1 MTPTFAFRLATAHLA
16 AALLTFAALVCA
28 LVSWTGS
35 ELEWFD
41 TPARIVHYAG
51 LMYLTV
57 TASVELDTALALR
70 RHGSIERRS
79 WPLVVGGHLSVVAM
93 VAAALVRAADSRA
106 LHAGLDVL
114 LATLAAA
121 GGLALGLEQTGWHH
135 LALVESNEHACS
147 TIHLNES
154 LGHPLT
160 RNWELFPQ
168 DVRDMSYK
176 HLEQLVDMV
185 AGGPPCQPF
194 SLGGK
199 HRAHRDDRD
208 MFPEAVRAV

>member
-1 MTPTFAFRLATAHLA
+1 M
-16 AALLTFAALVCA
+16 LTFAALVCA

-121 GGLALGLEQTGWHH
+121 GGLALGL
-135 LALVESNEHACS
+135 ALVTCRRAAIPPAESPPPRSSAVWLRWTLQAWVCLLVVAAMMYLE
-147 TIHLNES
+147 IR
-154 LGHPLT
+154 PL
-160 RNWELFPQ
+160 
-168 DVRDMSYK
+168 
-176 HLEQLVDMV
+176 
-185 AGGPPCQPF
+185 
-194 SLGGK
+194 
-199 HRAHRDDRD
+199 
-208 MFPEAVRAV
+208 PEF